1 MPSSVGDLSTSKTS
15 LVIGDSNQV
24 TPNVYVNN
32 NSKIKAYL
40 NAKLRGNSSDS
51 NIYRERPKTSNNES
65 SYGRFT
71 REN

>member
-15 LVIGDSNQV
+15 LVIGDSYQV

-32 NSKIKAYL
+32 SSKIKAYL

-51 NIYRERPKTSNNES
+51 NIY
-65 SYGRFT
+65 
-71 REN
+71 